1 MSNNFTLNWMIRV
14 IGAEEK
20 YLSVCALFFIKIYF
34 NSSVETQGYHLKRG
48 RLLLIL
54 LISKQRSN
62 SKQQRVSD
70 LWQSI
75 QRKIYLHIKNITGRE
90 RKYRNL
96 KKKPDVLFNWSLM
109 WIHMI
114 KIILTLE
121 LESMTIYL
129 QRKIEITKMWQD
141 CSTPNLHRLTINQKH
156 IFDLVS

>member
-1 MSNNFTLNWMIRV
+1 MIRV

-70 LWQSI
+70 L
-75 QRKIYLHIKNITGRE
+75 
-90 RKYRNL
+90 
-96 KKKPDVLFNWSLM
+96 
-109 WIHMI
+109 
-114 KIILTLE
+114 
-121 LESMTIYL
+121 
-129 QRKIEITKMWQD
+129 
-141 CSTPNLHRLTINQKH
+141 
-156 IFDLVS
+156 